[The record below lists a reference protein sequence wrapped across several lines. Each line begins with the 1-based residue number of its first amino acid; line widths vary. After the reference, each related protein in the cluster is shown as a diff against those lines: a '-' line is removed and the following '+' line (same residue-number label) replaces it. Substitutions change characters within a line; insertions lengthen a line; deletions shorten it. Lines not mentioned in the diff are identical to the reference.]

1 MDFINKLA
9 SHTPVPAGG
18 AAVANSF
25 CLSVA
30 LIYKVI
36 LFETERLYPRP
47 EMTESLMTVRKEVER
62 LLSDAQRLVDQDS
75 EAYLNYCR
83 SRRDGDV
90 QLMDEHFN
98 AIIDVSMN
106 LMEKSEAA
114 FEWLFQLR
122 RIVPPQM
129 ITHLLVA
136 GEILMGSVNGTV
148 HVVNEN
154 LKAIKSLDKRTTYLQ
169 RVGELY
175 QRHQRRYS
183 EVMATL
189 KSENNLS
196 VSNTTQ

>member
-1 MDFINKLA
+1 
-9 SHTPVPAGG
+9 
-18 AAVANSF
+18 
-25 CLSVA
+25 
-30 LIYKVI
+30 
-36 LFETERLYPRP
+36 
-47 EMTESLMTVRKEVER
+47 
-62 LLSDAQRLVDQDS
+62 
-75 EAYLNYCR
+75 
-83 SRRDGDV
+83 
-90 QLMDEHFN
+90 
-98 AIIDVSMN
+98 
-106 LMEKSEAA
+106 
-114 FEWLFQLR
+114 
-122 RIVPPQM
+122 M